1 MSPRKDRTGVVL
13 DTNVLVGYYLS
24 RKKDSANS
32 KVFLLWRTR
41 RTLQLIVSDEVMAEY
56 LEILR
61 RLGVPDVRTSRLE
74 EQIRDRQTVSHTNLG
89 THPTESRDPDDNV
102 MLATAAAGKAEYL
115 VTNDHDLLDVPEAAQ
130 KQFRFAIV
138 TPGQLLAKLEE
149 KAIR

>member
-1 MSPRKDRTGVVL
+1 VSPRKDRTGAVL

-41 RTLQLIVSDEVMAEY
+41 RTLQLIVSDEVVAEY
-56 LEILR
+56 LEVLR
-61 RLGVPDVRTSRLE
+61 RLGVPDVRISRLE
-74 EQIRDRQTVSHTNLG
+74 ERIRNRQTVSHTNLG
-89 THPTESRDPDDNV
+89 VHPTESRDPDDNV

-115 VTNDHDLLDVPEAAQ
+115 VTNDHDLLDIPEAAQ
-130 KQFRFAIV
+130 KKFRFEIV

-149 KAIR
+149 KTAR